1 MPFICNF
8 QKTYKVNDKTFKTE
22 LYFDSYKSSKDCQ
35 GNKKCKNYIQVAQL
49 KTIKKTK
56 SRLKRNIKML

>member
-1 MPFICNF
+1 MPFICRC
-8 QKTYKVNDKTFKTE
+8 QKIYKVNDKTFEIK

-35 GNKKCKNYIQVAQL
+35 RNKKCKNYIKLDQL
-49 KTIKKTK
+49 KTIKRTK